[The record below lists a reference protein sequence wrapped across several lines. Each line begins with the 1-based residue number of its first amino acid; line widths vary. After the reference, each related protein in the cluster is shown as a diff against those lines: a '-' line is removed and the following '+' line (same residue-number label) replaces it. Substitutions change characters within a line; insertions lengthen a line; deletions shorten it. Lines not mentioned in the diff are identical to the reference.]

1 MTTTANFVNMYS
13 VTSDFIVIPK
23 KMGFQGFLL
32 NYPSLQLFEKS
43 IVPSQMFECFIKTPF
58 TRGTV
63 LGKDGDERGTWIY
76 SSSLLILR
84 NTESLILAQDER
96 WRRA

>member
-1 MTTTANFVNMYS
+1 MYS
-13 VTSDFIVIPK
+13 ATSEFIVIHK

-32 NYPSLQLFEKS
+32 NCPSLQFFEKS
-43 IVPSQMFECFIKTPF
+43 IVPSQMFECAI
-58 TRGTV
+58 TRPPLPEGTV
-63 LGKDGDERGTWIY
+63 LEKDGDERGTWIY
-76 SSSLLILR
+76 SSFLLILR